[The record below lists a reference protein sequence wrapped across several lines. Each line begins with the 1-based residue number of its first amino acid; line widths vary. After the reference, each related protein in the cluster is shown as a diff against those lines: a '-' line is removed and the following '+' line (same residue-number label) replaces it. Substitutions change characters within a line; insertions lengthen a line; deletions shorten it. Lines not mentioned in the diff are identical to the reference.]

1 MCQGV
6 QKSTME
12 ELLQRIAVAD
22 DFEIQDIMRAV
33 ERRYKIAF
41 PDWEVVYMAIHRDP
55 KLKEKDLKGIIA
67 RIEKEKT
74 VSLG

>member
-6 QKSTME
+6 RKSTME
-12 ELLQRIAVAD
+12 ELLRRIEETD

-41 PDWEVVYMAIHRDP
+41 PDWEVVYMAVHRDP
-55 KLKEKDLKGIIA
+55 KLKEEDLKNIIA
-67 RIEKEKT
+67 FIEKEKP
-74 VSLG
+74 VSRG